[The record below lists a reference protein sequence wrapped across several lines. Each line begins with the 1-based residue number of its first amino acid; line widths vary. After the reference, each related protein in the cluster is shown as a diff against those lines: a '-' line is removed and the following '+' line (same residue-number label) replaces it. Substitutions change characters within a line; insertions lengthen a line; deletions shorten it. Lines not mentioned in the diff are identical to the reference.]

1 MKNLLLIL
9 LIVIGSCLTSCSP
22 TGTIT
27 QGKPCQIFG
36 YKAKSKN
43 LVGSKSYAKQQ
54 RQRAIANARRASR
67 L

>member
-1 MKNLLLIL
+1 MKTLVLIL
-9 LIVIGSCLTSCSP
+9 FFLTFSLAGCS
-22 TGTIT
+22 TQGAIT

-43 LVGSKSYAKQQ
+43 LVGSKSFAKQQ
-54 RQRAIANARRASR
+54 RHRAVANARRASR